1 MDSAELLEQLAD
13 IHLPGP
19 VSFWPPAPG
28 WWLLALLVI
37 ALLVWLTI
45 KALDA
50 RKQRQICAFAL
61 QELDKAYGTFQTQQN
76 SDPELLNQARLT
88 FLNKFNAVLRRVA
101 LWHFPQQNIASLGGR
116 AWVDFIREKGESTLL
131 TDEIAEALVEGR
143 FKTHCDVDAEQLH
156 QFGERWIVSLYM
168 NQSGSASSP
177 KLSA

>member
-19 VSFWPPAPG
+19 VPFWPPAPG

-37 ALLVWLTI
+37 ALLGWLTH
-45 KALDA
+45 KVLEA

-61 QELDKAYGTFQTQQN
+61 QELDKAYTAFQNQQ
-76 SDPELLNQARLT
+76 SGDPEQLNEARLG
-88 FLNKFNAVLRRVA
+88 FLNNFNAVLRRVA
-101 LWHFPQQNIASLGGR
+101 LWHFPKSNIASLGGR

-131 TDEIAEALVEGR
+131 TDEIVDALVEGR
-143 FKTHCDVDAEQLH
+143 FKSHYDIDAEQLH

-168 NQSGSASSP
+168 NRSGSESPP